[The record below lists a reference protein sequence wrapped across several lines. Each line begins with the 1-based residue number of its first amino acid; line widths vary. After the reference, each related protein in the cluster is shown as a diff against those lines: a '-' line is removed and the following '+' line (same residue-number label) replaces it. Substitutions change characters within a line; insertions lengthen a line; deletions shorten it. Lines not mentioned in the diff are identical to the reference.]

1 MSDFREEE
9 VNAVIGQDSRGLDL
23 THYVLAERIIQD
35 DIRLMLKGH
44 EARDYDFISN
54 RFGSGFRGYHNM
66 TGGELWAEWQEIE
79 DTWYSAYENDELPY
93 APVEEDPIHRLEEDE
108 NGEVATYGQRLAET
122 GAE

>member
-1 MSDFREEE
+1 MSDFREQE

-108 NGEVATYGQRLAET
+108 NGEVARG
-122 GAE
+122 